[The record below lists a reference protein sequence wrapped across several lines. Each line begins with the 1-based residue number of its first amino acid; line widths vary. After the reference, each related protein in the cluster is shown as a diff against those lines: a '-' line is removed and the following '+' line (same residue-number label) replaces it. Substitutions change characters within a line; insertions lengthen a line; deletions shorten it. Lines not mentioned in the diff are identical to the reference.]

1 MEGGVR
7 RSSVVVGRQADLERL
22 RRVVRAAAV
31 GTADC
36 LFLTGEGGIG
46 KTRLLNEAMLDARRR
61 GLAVLVGRA
70 SIGAS
75 TSFGVIAEALR
86 SWLRT
91 QPGAKPP
98 PSVYDRGLQLV
109 MPEWPVAG
117 PTIVLTDSQVR
128 LLALEGLVD
137 LVRQV
142 ASAGRGVVLIVDD
155 VHAADP
161 ESLEALRY
169 VVSAGL
175 ERVAVIGAS
184 RVGEAALADYLLETL
199 AHQGLAEIWP
209 VEPLAGADVGDLL
222 AALLGTRLPEAFVD
236 EVLARADGIPLF
248 VEEILDAH
256 LRAGSLVRDER
267 GALWRGGAKVVPRT
281 VAVLVA
287 SRLDRLTEA
296 ERNVVTAG
304 AIVGPGNGDLLAT
317 VSMQSRA
324 TVRAALA
331 AAVDAGLLETVGG
344 HVEFRHAV
352 VADAVRDQA
361 LSDVRRGMHARAAAA
376 LASTAAGDD
385 SATLERVAAHLAA
398 IGEQDRAAGALIE
411 AANISRRAHALLR
424 AESLA
429 ERARALARSRDVV
442 DAASDALAAVLAAQG
457 RWTDALALD
466 HALTARSGYSPDR
479 WMRMARCA
487 LDGRLLDTAR
497 QLAHDATDVERGHS
511 PFFDVTVGRLA
522 VASGDTTTALAC
534 ARRAIEAA
542 GDDAVSACAAFDLEA
557 RALDLMGRRDAA
569 AAAWGRQQEVA
580 ARAGLTAERIRG
592 LVSLAELELFQGRPP
607 RRMYEAVEV
616 ARAAGA
622 LVEQAWGELN
632 LSIALSIQGDPQSG
646 ARLADEAAER
656 CRRHRLDLLPFAL
669 MAQLGAAHIL
679 GDPAFEAMLADA
691 RQLGSDFGD
700 AVVHTSG
707 IAGAHYLHLGRYDEA
722 VVELQ
727 RVTDVQLAEPGSIP
741 SDSPYLLVL
750 ALRAAGRDKEARDAL
765 EVARQLPGAGRWY
778 ANRMTLAV
786 AEAVL
791 AGDEA
796 AVDTAISSATGR
808 MPFGLALLRVLAA
821 ETLGGPSRD
830 RWLREA
836 LDLYEAHD
844 GNVAI
849 DRVRGLLREA
859 GATVPRRRRRKDLVP
874 PHLIAFGVTA
884 REAEILGLVD
894 EGQSNG
900 AIADKLYLSVRTVE
914 SHVSSLLAKLGV
926 ASRSELTAF
935 SRLAHDI
942 R

>member
-1 MEGGVR
+1 
-7 RSSVVVGRQADLERL
+7 VVVGRQADLERL
-22 RRVVRAAAV
+22 RRVIQAAAV
-31 GTADC
+31 GTPGC
-36 LFLTGEGGIG
+36 VFLTGEGGIG
-46 KTRLLNEAMLDARRR
+46 KTRLLNETMLDARRR

-75 TSFGVIAEALR
+75 LSFGVIAEALR

-91 QPGAKPP
+91 QPGTLPP
-98 PSVYDRGLQLV
+98 PSVYDSGLQLV
-109 MPEWPVAG
+109 LPEWPA
-117 PTIVLTDSQVR
+117 PEPAIVLTDSQVR

-137 LVRQV
+137 LVRKV
-142 ASAGRGVVLIVDD
+142 ASAGRGLVLVVDD

-175 ERVAVIGAS
+175 ERVAIIGAS
-184 RVGEAALADYLLETL
+184 RVGESALADHLMETL

-209 VEPLAGADVGDLL
+209 VQPLAAADVGDLL
-222 AALLGTRLPEAFVD
+222 AALLGTRLPEEFVD

-256 LRAGSLVRDER
+256 LRAGSLVLDER
-267 GALWRGGAKVVPRT
+267 GAFWRGGVNVVPRT

-287 SRLDRLTEA
+287 SRLDRLAEV

-304 AIVGPGNGDLLAT
+304 AIVGPGDADLLAT
-317 VSMQSRA
+317 VSMQSPA
-324 TVRAALA
+324 TVRAALT
-331 AAVDAGLLETVGG
+331 AAVDAGLLEMVGG
-344 HVEFRHAV
+344 QVEFRHAV
-352 VADAVRDQA
+352 VGDAVRDQA
-361 LSDVRRGMHARAAAA
+361 LADVRRGMHARAAAA
-376 LASTAAGDD
+376 LAPTAPGDD
-385 SATLERVAAHLAA
+385 TTLERVAAHLAA
-398 IGEQDRAAGALIE
+398 IGDQDRAAGALIE
-411 AANISRRAHALLR
+411 AAIVSGRAHALLR

-429 ERARALARSRDVV
+429 ERARAIALSPAVV
-442 DAASDALAAVLAAQG
+442 DAACDALAAVLAAQG
-457 RWTDALALD
+457 RWADELVLD
-466 HALTARSGYSPDR
+466 RATTARSGYSPDR

-487 LDGRLLDTAR
+487 LDGRLLDVVR
-497 QLAHDATDVERGHS
+497 ELAHDATDVERGHS

-522 VASGDTTTALAC
+522 VAIGDTTTALEC
-534 ARRAIEAA
+534 ARRAIDAA
-542 GDDAVSACAAFDLEA
+542 GDDAVSACAAFDLKA
-557 RALDLMGRRDAA
+557 RALDLTGRRDDA

-580 ARAGLTAERIRG
+580 AEAGLTAERIRG
-592 LVSLAELELFQGRPP
+592 LVSLAELELFQGQPP

-632 LSIALSIQGDPQSG
+632 LSIALSIQGDPVSG
-646 ARLADEAAER
+646 ARLAAEAAER
-656 CRRHRLDLLPFAL
+656 CRRHRLDLLPFSL

-679 GDPAFEAMLADA
+679 GDPAFEAMLAEA
-691 RQLGSDFGD
+691 RLLGGDVGD
-700 AVVHTSG
+700 AVVHASG

-722 VVELQ
+722 IVELQ
-727 RVTDVQLAEPGSIP
+727 RVTDVQLAEPGSVP

-750 ALRAAGRDKEARDAL
+750 AFRAAGRDKEAGDAL
-765 EVARQLPGAGRWY
+765 SVAQQLPDAGRWY
-778 ANRMTLAV
+778 ANKVTLTV

-796 AVDTAISSATGR
+796 AVDAAVSTAAGR
-808 MPFGLALLRVLAA
+808 MPFSLALLRVLAA
-821 ETLGGPSRD
+821 ETLGGPSRE

-844 GNVAI
+844 GNLAI

-894 EGQSNG
+894 KGQSNG

-926 ASRSELTAF
+926 ASRSELTAL
-935 SRLAHDI
+935 SRQ
-942 R
+942 